1 MLVRRPPHEVF
12 EALADPSI
20 TTRFWFTKSTG
31 RMAEDAVLTWEWE
44 MYRASGRVWV
54 KEVQAD
60 RRIRFTWDGYDP
72 SHPTT
77 VEFQFI
83 PYENDTTYL
92 QVTETGFTGD
102 ADTQVRKA
110 LDSTAAFTFWPRPRR
125 APPGHATTWR
135 VPLDAHPPTLP
146 PPAPGGSLRR
156 GSNRQAGR
164 TPGDAGQAASA
175 PGRPSG
181 RLRRVSD

>member
-1 MLVRRPPHEVF
+1 MIPQLTKPPSVDVGMLVRRPPHEVF

-31 RMAEDAVLTWEWE
+31 RMAQGAELTWEWE

-54 KEVQAD
+54 KEIQAD

-92 QVTETGFTGD
+92 QITETGFSGD
-102 ADTQVRKA
+102 ADTQVRRA
-110 LDSTAAFTFWPRPRR
+110 LDSTAGFTFLLSSLK
-125 APPGHATTWR
+125 AALEHDITLR
-135 VPLDAHPPTLP
+135 VTLDAHPPNLQT
-146 PPAPGGSLRR
+146 PAPG
-156 GSNRQAGR
+156 
-164 TPGDAGQAASA
+164 
-175 PGRPSG
+175 
-181 RLRRVSD
+181 

>member
-1 MLVRRPPHEVF
+1 MIPQLTKPPSVDVGMLVRRPPHEVF

-31 RMAEDAVLTWEWE
+31 RMAQGAELTWEWE

-92 QVTETGFTGD
+92 QITETGFSGD
-102 ADTQVRKA
+102 ADTQVRRA
-110 LDSTAAFTFWPRPRR
+110 LDSTAGFTFLLSSLK
-125 APPGHATTWR
+125 AALEHDITLR
-135 VPLDAHPPTLP
+135 VTLDAHPPNLQT
-146 PPAPGGSLRR
+146 PAPG
-156 GSNRQAGR
+156 
-164 TPGDAGQAASA
+164 
-175 PGRPSG
+175 
-181 RLRRVSD
+181 

>member
-1 MLVRRPPHEVF
+1 VIPQLTKPPSVDVGMLVRRPPHEVF

-31 RMAEDAVLTWEWE
+31 RMAQGAELTWEWE

-92 QVTETGFTGD
+92 QVTETGFSGD
-102 ADTQVRKA
+102 ADTQVRRA
-110 LDSTAAFTFWPRPRR
+110 LDSTAGFTFLLSSLK
-125 APPGHATTWR
+125 AALEHDITLR
-135 VPLDAHPPTLP
+135 VTLDAHPPNLQT
-146 PPAPGGSLRR
+146 PAPG
-156 GSNRQAGR
+156 
-164 TPGDAGQAASA
+164 
-175 PGRPSG
+175 
-181 RLRRVSD
+181 